1 MKSKVVT
8 EIISQIK
15 VGLLLFT
22 IARTWK
28 PRCPLRDEWIKKLW
42 YRYITECYS
51 EFESV
56 VVNWM
61 NLPVIQSE
69 ISQKEKNTIY

>member
-1 MKSKVVT
+1 MFIAT
-8 EIISQIK
+8 LFEI
-15 VGLLLFT
+15 L
-22 IARTWK
+22 RTWK
-28 PRCPLRDEWIKKLW
+28 QPRCPLRDEWIKKLW

-51 EFESV
+51 ESESV